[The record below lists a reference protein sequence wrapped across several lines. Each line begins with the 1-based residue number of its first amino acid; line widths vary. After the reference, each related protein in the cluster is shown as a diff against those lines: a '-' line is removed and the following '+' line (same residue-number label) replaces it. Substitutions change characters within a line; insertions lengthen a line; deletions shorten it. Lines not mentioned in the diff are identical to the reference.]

1 MGNVVVITFDGSEE
15 VVEKILAVL
24 KEEENGEEIT
34 CDRFVIKSTQDISIN
49 AKEKTVYLNQVKVN
63 LNGLYKS

>member
-24 KEEENGEEIT
+24 KEENGEEIT